1 MEQNYNPRTQGF
13 VEGTRKSFADFKAS
27 KKAEGKI
34 CVKRLM
40 KETVDTNTGN
50 VIPAHQALCFFVA
63 KRDASGNLLR
73 GANGGP
79 IAVPDT
85 MEYVNFGPSVPEST
99 PASELSARASELE
112 VGTLQ
117 SGTIVLYKPNY
128 NGIAG
133 EIVE

>member
-40 KETVDTNTGN
+40 KESIDTTTGN
-50 VIPAHQALCFFVA
+50 VIPAHYALCFFTA
-63 KRDASGNLLR
+63 KRDAQGNVLR
-73 GANGGP
+73 GANGGA

-85 MEYVNFGPSVPEST
+85 MEYVNFGPSVPENTS
-99 PASELSARASELE
+99 AQELSARANELE
-112 VGTLQ
+112 VGQLH

-133 EIVE
+133 EEVL